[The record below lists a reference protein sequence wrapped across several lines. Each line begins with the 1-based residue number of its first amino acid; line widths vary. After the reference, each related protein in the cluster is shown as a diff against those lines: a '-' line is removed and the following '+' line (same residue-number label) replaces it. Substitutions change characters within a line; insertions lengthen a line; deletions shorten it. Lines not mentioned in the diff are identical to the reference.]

1 MEVFVLSLAVR
12 GGENGNSVTIKKK
25 GLKKEGLVYG
35 KSPKSIYSY
44 LKNGTLVKNL
54 IFLFMHFF
62 LF

>member
-12 GGENGNSVTIKKK
+12 GGESGNSETIK
-25 GLKKEGLVYG
+25 EGFVYG

>member
-12 GGENGNSVTIKKK
+12 GGESGNSETIK
-25 GLKKEGLVYG
+25 EGFVYG

-44 LKNGTLVKNL
+44 LKNGTLFKNP
-54 IFLFMHFF
+54 IFLFMHFL